1 MGEIRLAI
9 NRQTQSLV
17 SYLNCVTTLPA
28 LFQSNVQAFRIYVV
42 DPDPSNVLGGFV
54 QVDMGTSGL
63 RMAIGDSPTGTIGGP
78 TPLTFQN
85 TFTWNAA
92 GKYFT
97 GSLNLNVAAV
107 ASFIGSAASK
117 AAYFEINE
125 TVSADRITLFQ
136 SGVTLK
142 AVVDEMSQSPD
153 APLDQYL
160 TQAESVAAFLKFIN
174 VPGATVVFK
183 SPNGVWGREIGVN
196 DDGSAMDNIISL

>member
-1 MGEIRLAI
+1 MSEIRLAI
-9 NRQTQSLV
+9 NRQSQSLV
-17 SYLNCVTTLPA
+17 DYLNCVTQIPA

-42 DPDPSNVLGGFV
+42 DPNPANILGGYV
-54 QVDMGTSGL
+54 LVDMGTSGI
-63 RMAIGDSPTGTIGGP
+63 RMAVGDTPTGTSGGP

-107 ASFIGSAASK
+107 ATFIGSAASK
-117 AAYFEINE
+117 SAYFEINE
-125 TVSADRITLFQ
+125 TASADRITLFQ

-142 AVVDEMSQSPD
+142 AVVDEMTASVPD
-153 APLDQYL
+153 PSEHYL
-160 TQAESVAAFLKFIN
+160 TQTESQAAFVKFIN
-174 VPGATVVFK
+174 EPGATIVLK

-196 DDGSAMDNIISL
+196 DDGSAMDNIITL